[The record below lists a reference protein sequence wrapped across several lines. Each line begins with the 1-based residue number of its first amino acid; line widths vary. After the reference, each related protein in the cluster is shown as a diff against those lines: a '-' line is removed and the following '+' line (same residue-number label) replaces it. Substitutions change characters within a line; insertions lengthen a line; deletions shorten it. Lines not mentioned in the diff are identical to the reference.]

1 MRKTRGS
8 TIFREKRNQRRKQ
21 ENYEKIMKENMILN
35 QNIDIIQKDN
45 DDLKE
50 DMMLKAP

>member
-1 MRKTRGS
+1 
-8 TIFREKRNQRRKQ
+8 
-21 ENYEKIMKENMILN
+21 MKENMILN